1 MSKTNNTLHRALII
15 DADTLIRAVLESDKP
30 VTPELLATTDYA
42 GMEIRAIDHVAEYT
56 SGHKLAEYTKDGK
69 LRPILERVLE
79 GLCPV
84 PDGYELV
91 DGELVEKSAPP
102 EKASPTIKQRL
113 DELETVKAQ
122 LATADHD
129 KKTMQAKINALT
141 ESNEMYGDLIQEL
154 ALVAYK

>member
-1 MSKTNNTLHRALII
+1 MSNTDNKLYRALII
-15 DADTLIRAVLESDKP
+15 DADTMIRAVLDSDKP
-30 VTPELLATTDYA
+30 VTPELLAATDYA
-42 GMEIRAIDHVAEYT
+42 GMEIRSIDHVAEYT
-56 SGHKLAEYTKDGK
+56 SGHKLAEYTEDGK

-102 EKASPTIKQRL
+102 EQASPTIKQRL
-113 DELETVKAQ
+113 DELESVKAQ
-122 LATADHD
+122 LATAEHD
-129 KKTMQAKINALT
+129 KTTMQAKINALT